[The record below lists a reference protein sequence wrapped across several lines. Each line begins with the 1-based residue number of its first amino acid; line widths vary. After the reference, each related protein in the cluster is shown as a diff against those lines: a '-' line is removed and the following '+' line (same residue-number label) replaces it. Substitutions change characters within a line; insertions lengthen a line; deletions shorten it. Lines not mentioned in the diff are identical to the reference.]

1 MQTIRY
7 YYLRT
12 IGFPYLC
19 YLTLI
24 GVHYLQ
30 YKDTYFISNKKI
42 IMNLFSLYFSNSLI
56 RSNVSTKVLDIS

>member
-30 YKDTYFISNKKI
+30 YKDTYFISIKKI
-42 IMNLFSLYFSNSLI
+42 IMNLFSLYFLI
-56 RSNVSTKVLDIS
+56 LEIFLMFPPKY

>member
-1 MQTIRY
+1 MRTIRY

-30 YKDTYFISNKKI
+30 YKDTYFISIKKI
-42 IMNLFSLYFSNSLI
+42 IMNLFYLYFLI
-56 RSNVSTKVLDIS
+56 LEIFLMFQPKY

>member
-1 MQTIRY
+1 MRTIRY

-30 YKDTYFISNKKI
+30 YKDTYFISIKKI
-42 IMNLFSLYFSNSLI
+42 IMNLFSLYFLI
-56 RSNVSTKVLDIS
+56 LEIFLMFQPKY

>member
-1 MQTIRY
+1 MRTIRY

-12 IGFPYLC
+12 VGFPYLC

-30 YKDTYFISNKKI
+30 YKDTYFISNKK
-42 IMNLFSLYFSNSLI
+42 NNYESFLSLFSNSRNL
-56 RSNVSTKVLDIS
+56 SNVSTKVLAIS